1 MPDKSIA
8 EKMQIKPQTRL
19 LFVNPPEGYL
29 QRMGSLP
36 AGVSLLEGEST
47 GSADLIQ
54 VFVKDRGE
62 LIAALESLPGRLAKN
77 SALWI
82 SYYKGTSQLK
92 TDINRDSIWPIATSY
107 GLQPVRQIA
116 IDEDWS
122 ALRFKIIEA

>member
-1 MPDKSIA
+1 MPEKSIV

-36 AGVSLLEGEST
+36 AGISLLEGEST

-54 VFVKDRGE
+54 VFVKDRNE
-62 LIAALESLPGRLAKN
+62 LIAALEALPGRLAKN
-77 SALWI
+77 GALWI
-82 SYYKGTSQLK
+82 SYYKGSSQFK
-92 TDINRDSIWPIATSY
+92 TDINRDSIWPVATSY